1 MNVSEEIQKGAELLV
16 KMVARETGYQLDAAQ
31 LAEATGKVINSA
43 EQILNAWPE
52 AKKAG
57 QAEKDKITD
66 VDSAMK
72 FNQEK

>member
-1 MNVSEEIQKGAELLV
+1 MNVDDVIQKGAEALV
-16 KMVARETGYQLDAAQ
+16 KAVAEKTGFQLDAAQ

-57 QAEKDKITD
+57 QVEKDKITD